1 MMAKSLMDFAAEAR
15 QSVREVSTA
24 EVASMLDGAKAPLLL
39 DVREPGEV
47 AQGHLPGAISVP
59 RGLLEAKADL
69 AFPHREP
76 RLEDRKQAVVVYC
89 ASGVRSLLAAATLQQ
104 MGFADVVS
112 MSGGFVAWASE
123 GRDVATE
130 SW

>member
-1 MMAKSLMDFAAEAR
+1 MAKTLMDFAAEAR
-15 QSVREVSTA
+15 QSVKEVSTT
-24 EVASMLDGAKAPLLL
+24 EVADMIEANSGLLLL

-47 AQGHLPGAISVP
+47 AQGHLAGAVNVP

-69 AFPHREP
+69 GFPHREP
-76 RLEDRKQAVVVYC
+76 RLENREQPVVLYC

-104 MGFADVVS
+104 MGFTDVVS
-112 MSGGFVAWASE
+112 MSGGFAAWASE
-123 GRDVATE
+123 GRDIATE

>member
-15 QSVREVSTA
+15 AQVKEVSTA
-24 EVASMLDGAKAPLLL
+24 DVAGMIGSSDVPLLL

-47 AQGHLPGAISVP
+47 AQGHLPGAVNVP

-69 AFPHREP
+69 DFPHREP
-76 RLEDRKQAVVVYC
+76 KLEKREQPVVLYC
-89 ASGVRSLLAAATLQQ
+89 ASGVRSLLAAATLKQ
-104 MGFADVVS
+104 MGFTDVVS
-112 MSGGFVAWASE
+112 MAGGFAAWASE
-123 GRDVATE
+123 GRDIATE